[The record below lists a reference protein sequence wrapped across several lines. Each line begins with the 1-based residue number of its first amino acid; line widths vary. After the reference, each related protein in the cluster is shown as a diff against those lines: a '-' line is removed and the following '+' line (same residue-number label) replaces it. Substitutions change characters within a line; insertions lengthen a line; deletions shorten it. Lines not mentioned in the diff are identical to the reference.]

1 LSVFPSSVR
10 CCFVKPLMRTEER
23 ERERERERA
32 VVGFFEG
39 GRQSVIY
46 LLLSRARG
54 RRAGWRYSIMWRK
67 DWRDQGEKGC
77 WEAEEEEVMI
87 WFASAGLVYFSDL
100 RKVNYIGKLLSG
112 KSLNR

>member
-1 LSVFPSSVR
+1 LFLESLNIS
-10 CCFVKPLMRTEER
+10 CFHAPHQDFKSQNLVLLEPRLLVVGVSLFSALLFFRASDAHRRKRER

-54 RRAGWRYSIMWRK
+54 RRAGWRYSIM
-67 DWRDQGEKGC
+67 
-77 WEAEEEEVMI
+77 
-87 WFASAGLVYFSDL
+87 
-100 RKVNYIGKLLSG
+100 
-112 KSLNR
+112 

>member
-54 RRAGWRYSIMWRK
+54 RRAGWRYSIM
-67 DWRDQGEKGC
+67 
-77 WEAEEEEVMI
+77 
-87 WFASAGLVYFSDL
+87 
-100 RKVNYIGKLLSG
+100 
-112 KSLNR
+112 